1 LDYLLVLFGCVLS
14 IILNKMDEKFVWSKI
29 FTKSADNYDF
39 EYRKR
44 MENVCEWLSRA
55 YNEKNLTRNET
66 GNMMLR
72 IRKDFFD
79 PDSSEYWLFISESLN
94 YGDFLR
100 NIPEYTCIREIF
112 PSRDKEPLEEIC
124 YPWSNEKLYG
134 KGINSN
140 VREGM

>member
-1 LDYLLVLFGCVLS
+1 
-14 IILNKMDEKFVWSKI
+14 MDEKFVWSKI